1 MQIILEHAEIERK
14 IVRLAYQILEQTTE
28 QKRLFIGGIQGN
40 GFILAKLLQEIIE
53 QHGSCEVL
61 VFEIQLNKEEPWTEP
76 IQLSIDDRE
85 LKNGYIVLVDDVINS
100 GKTMQYA
107 LIKFLQQATH
117 AIKVLTLV
125 DRQHRRF
132 PIKADFVGLSLSTTL
147 KDRVEIELSSTQFF
161 AFLK

>member
-1 MQIILEHAEIERK
+1 MQIILEHPEIERK
-14 IVRLAYQILEQTTE
+14 IFRLAYQILEQTIH
-28 QKRLFIGGIQGN
+28 QQHLFIGGIQGN
-40 GFILAKLLQEIIE
+40 GLILAKRLKEIMDK
-53 QHGSCEVL
+53 HGGPEVV
-61 VFEIQLNKEEPWTEP
+61 VFEICINKEEPWSEP
-76 IQLSIDDRE
+76 IKLSIQDDD
-85 LKNGYIVLVDDVINS
+85 LKNGYIILVDDVINS

-147 KDRVEIELSSTQFF
+147 KNRVEIDLTGSRFF
-161 AFLK
+161 AFMS

>member
-1 MQIILEHAEIERK
+1 MQIILEHPEIERK
-14 IVRLAYQILEQTTE
+14 IFRLAYQILEQTIH
-28 QKRLFIGGIQGN
+28 QQLLFIGGIQGN
-40 GFILAKLLQEIIE
+40 GLILAKRLKEIMDK
-53 QHGSCEVL
+53 HGGPEVV
-61 VFEIQLNKEEPWTEP
+61 VFEICINKEEPWSEP
-76 IQLSIDDRE
+76 IKLSIQDDD
-85 LKNGYIVLVDDVINS
+85 LKNGYIILVDDVINS

-147 KDRVEIELSSTQFF
+147 KNRVEIDLSGSRFF
-161 AFLK
+161 AFMS

>member
-61 VFEIQLNKEEPWTEP
+61 VFEIQLNKEEPWSEP